1 MVKLKSILII
11 ETLVILMLLAYIVV
25 PKIINKNEAKK
36 ERLLSPRVYEGI
48 LEPKSFLIV
57 NYAPLK
63 NDIGSFIQK
72 NELNVSVYIEN
83 IRSGAFVGV
92 NERKGYSPASLNKV
106 LTAILIMKKV
116 EDGELS
122 IDSEIEITDK
132 DRSSAFGDLYKT
144 KENKLPL
151 RVLLEKMLKESDDTA
166 FFVLNRMADPED
178 RSLIMAYM
186 DYYSDES
193 TDKTKPGE
201 DSEYGLVTPK
211 SMYNIFSSL
220 YLSTI
225 LKPENSEY
233 ILSLLTNTVFDIN
246 EIADLPKNVTV
257 AHKFATKYTGNDK
270 FFHDCGIIYI
280 ENGRVFYCV
289 MTKDLDSKTAIELIG
304 AIVHDI
310 YRYHTGTRDTLDY
323 YKKLYHYD

>member
-1 MVKLKSILII
+1 MVKLKHIIII
-11 ETLVILMLLAYIVV
+11 EALVILILLAYVIV
-25 PKIINKNEAKK
+25 PKVKINETKK

-48 LEPKSFLIV
+48 LESKSFLIL
-57 NYAPLK
+57 NYAPVK
-63 NDIGSFIQK
+63 NDIDSFIQK
-72 NELNVSVYIEN
+72 NRLNVSVYIEN
-83 IRSGAFVGV
+83 MRSGAFVGI

-122 IDSEIEITDK
+122 LDSEIEIKEK
-132 DRSSAFGDLYKT
+132 DRSSAFGDLYKI

-151 RVLLEKMLKESDDTA
+151 RILLEKMLRDSDDTS
-166 FFVLNRMADPED
+166 FLVLNSMTDVEYRA
-178 RSLIMAYM
+178 LIMSYT

-201 DSEYGLVTPK
+201 DSENGLVTPK

-233 ILSLLTNTVFDIN
+233 ILSLLTNTAFDIN
-246 EIADLPKNVTV
+246 EAADLPKNVTI
-257 AHKFATKYTGNDK
+257 AHKFAIKYAGNDK

-280 ENGRVFYCV
+280 KDGRIFYCV
-289 MTKDLDSKTAIELIG
+289 MTKDIDSKAARRLVG
-304 AIVHDI
+304 SIVHDI

-323 YKKLYHYD
+323 YKKLYH